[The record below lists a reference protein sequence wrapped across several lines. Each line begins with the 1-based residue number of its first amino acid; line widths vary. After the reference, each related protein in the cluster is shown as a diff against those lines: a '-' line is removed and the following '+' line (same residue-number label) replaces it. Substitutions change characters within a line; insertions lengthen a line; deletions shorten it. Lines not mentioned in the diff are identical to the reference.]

1 MRFDEQF
8 MKNALPDVSI
18 EFGAVPRDPHF
29 VVDSRSVKKGD
40 FFVALEGEHTDGHAF
55 IADALNRGAA
65 GLVIQE
71 NKKRFLDDFDL
82 SQLKS
87 VCVVLVKDTLQALTS
102 LARAWRALFTIP
114 IIAVTGSVGKTSTKE
129 LIGKIFEENGN
140 DCLVSA
146 GNQNT
151 AIGVSLN
158 ILRLREHHEYA
169 VFEVGI
175 NKRGEMGIIINI
187 LRPTN
192 GVITAVGH
200 SHMEGLGSLGEI
212 ASEKRDIFKYFTEA
226 NIGVINGDQ
235 LLLSHASY
243 PHPVVKFGLKT
254 TNQVQARKVRIA
266 NGQTRF
272 VMKIYGDKFP
282 IVLKQTNSSF
292 VFNALAAT
300 AIAHLLGVK
309 DEVIVEAIQKPFSI
323 AGRFQERP
331 MVNARGTM
339 IDDSYNAN
347 PESMKA
353 ALLAFQYIDTKRK
366 KIAILGDMLEL
377 GPNSS
382 FWHRQLGR
390 FLRKVPSLEHVI
402 LVGNMVQWAEKTA
415 PVGLGVERVATW
427 QEAVELL
434 NAKFQNYDSAVV
446 LVKGSLGVGL
456 GNLVKK
462 FTPAQTGI

>member
-18 EFGAVPRDPHF
+18 EYGAVPRDPHF

-40 FFVALEGEHTDGHAF
+40 IFIALEGEHVDGHAF

-71 NKKRFLDDFDL
+71 NKKKFLDVFDL
-82 SQLKS
+82 NQLKNI
-87 VCVVLVKDTLQALTS
+87 CVVFVRDTLHALTS
-102 LARAWRALFTIP
+102 LARAWRALFSIP

-140 DCLVSA
+140 ECLITV

-158 ILRLREHHEYA
+158 VLRLRKHHEFA

-175 NKRGEMGIIINI
+175 NMRGEMGQIINI
-187 LRPTN
+187 LRPTT
-192 GVITAVGH
+192 GVITYIGH
-200 SHMEGLGSLGEI
+200 SHMEGLGSLSDI
-212 ASEKRDIFKYFTEA
+212 ASEKRDIFKYFTEE

-235 LLLSHASY
+235 LLLSQASY
-243 PHPVVKFGLKT
+243 PHPVIKFGLKT
-254 TNQVQARKVRIA
+254 TNQIQARKVRVA
-266 NGQTRF
+266 NCHTNF
-272 VMKIYGDKFP
+272 VLKIYGDKYP
-282 IVLKQTNSSF
+282 ITLKQTNSSF
-292 VFNALAAT
+292 VFNTLAAT

-309 DEVIVEAIQKPFSI
+309 NEVIVDVIQKPFSV

-331 MVNARGTM
+331 MLNARGTM

-353 ALLAFQYIDTKRK
+353 ALLAFQHIDTSRK

-377 GPNSS
+377 GINSP

-402 LVGNMVQWAEKTA
+402 LVGNMVQWTEKAA
-415 PVGLGVERVATW
+415 PVGLGIERVETW
-427 QEAVELL
+427 QDAVNLL
-434 NAKFQNYDSAVV
+434 NTKFQEYDSAVV
-446 LVKGSLGVGL
+446 LVKGSLGIGL

-462 FTPAQTGI
+462 FTPAQTGL